1 MRSKIKFIIAIFTLT
16 IILSPN
22 ISKADLSNKII
33 ISVGSEIITNY
44 DLSREFKYLNVIT
57 VGKFKSLNPQEN
69 RKIAIDSLIKD
80 KIKSNVLSTYKNVRI
95 NDEMLANQIV
105 NTIRSI
111 GFRSIEDF
119 KKYLEYEG
127 YKFEEFEK
135 KVMLEMKW
143 NQLIYQFY
151 KNQIVVDKEKIDKK
165 LKDIISNQ
173 ETVNEYLVH
182 EIFVENSKIR
192 KKDNKT
198 EEILTEIEKN
208 EDTSAKYTVLVEE
221 KDGII
226 IEAESATYGGKKTI
240 KKSEEKNKKIENAAK
255 TEINDQISIKE
266 IIKKIEKEGFEDT
279 AILYSSSPTAK
290 LGGKLGWVNEKKF
303 SKLLLEFIKKTKVGS
318 ITEPI
323 PITEGMLILKIAD
336 KRALENKI
344 DLEKK
349 MNELI
354 EIEKNKQL
362 DNFSTN
368 YFNQVKNSIKIKY
381 FDE

>member
-22 ISKADLSNKII
+22 ISKADLNNKII

-323 PITEGMLILKIAD
+323 PITGGMLILKVAD

>member
-22 ISKADLSNKII
+22 ISKADLNNKII

-323 PITEGMLILKIAD
+323 PITEGMLILKVAD

>member
-1 MRSKIKFIIAIFTLT
+1 
-16 IILSPN
+16 
-22 ISKADLSNKII
+22 
-33 ISVGSEIITNY
+33 
-44 DLSREFKYLNVIT
+44 
-57 VGKFKSLNPQEN
+57 
-69 RKIAIDSLIKD
+69 
-80 KIKSNVLSTYKNVRI
+80 
-95 NDEMLANQIV
+95 MLANQIV

>member
-22 ISKADLSNKII
+22 ISKADLNNKII

>member
-1 MRSKIKFIIAIFTLT
+1 VRSKIKFIIAIFTLT

-22 ISKADLSNKII
+22 ISKADLNNKII